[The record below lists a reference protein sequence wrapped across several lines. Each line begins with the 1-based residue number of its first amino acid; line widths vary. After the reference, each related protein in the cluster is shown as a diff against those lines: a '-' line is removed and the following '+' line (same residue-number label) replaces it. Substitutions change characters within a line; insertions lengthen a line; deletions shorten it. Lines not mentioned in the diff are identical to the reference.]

1 MRTTHV
7 QATTI
12 RAAFENIKVKASAFT
27 AQGAI
32 IGDHVSKALHGKAGL
47 SNELDWNA
55 KLSMKTAQDLDAPNY
70 NPTKQV
76 DDGHGGKAI
85 ISTFK
90 QRAMN
95 TGTYGKMVS

>member
-27 AQGAI
+27 KQGAI
-32 IGDHVSKALHGKAGL
+32 IGEHISKALHGKAGIT
-47 SNELDWNA
+47 NELDWNA
-55 KLSMKTAQDLDAPNY
+55 KLSMKTAQLLDAPTF

-76 DDGHGGKAI
+76 KASSGMET
-85 ISTFK
+85 ISCYRECAWKSGAAF
-90 QRAMN
+90 N
-95 TGTYGKMVS
+95 KMCS